1 MVASVVST
9 VVSTVLSEA
18 SALGFSSWSF
28 FLPFITSTATMAA
41 TRITAAT
48 ARATAEVPLMPFFRS
63 GSLGCPEAASS
74 AGAASSEAASSA
86 GAAPSAAEASRG
98 SSVAAS
104 GASCAAGSTAAGWSV
119 SSFPQ
124 AGQTVCPSSISPP
137 QYLQVFINKFL
148 FLPGDL
154 PRESIILLSLPRLC
168 RECKGNIDCLHFE
181 AMCGKNSTI
190 LPQTFV
196 LVPVDKRCGLL

>member
-1 MVASVVST
+1 MVAS

-63 GSLGCPEAASS
+63 GSLGCSEAASSGAASS
-74 AGAASSEAASSA
+74 AGVASSA
-86 GAAPSAAEASRG
+86 GTASSAAGASWG

-104 GASCAAGSTAAGWSV
+104 SRGASSAEGSTAAGWSV

-154 PRESIILLSLPRLC
+154 PRESIILPSLPRLC

-181 AMCGKNSTI
+181 AMCGKNPTI